1 MTNVHDQ
8 INSHDTVSRTIM
20 AELMVMDFK
29 QDIWRASEVL
39 NQLLGLN
46 DDAGG
51 DRRRWRKS
59 FPLLPGERVYF
70 TSVIETSGLWAPEL
84 QPITRKRRQ

>member
-51 DRRRWRKS
+51 GQAKVEKV
-59 FPLLPGERVYF
+59 LPVG
-70 TSVIETSGLWAPEL
+70 SS
-84 QPITRKRRQ
+84 